1 MSTIYLHLV
10 LVSDTFDYSA
20 MACRARRQKDA
31 RKRFEK
37 LIVKYMYR
45 RLNTQPNK
53 DRMVTTNMLLPLGSL
68 RRKAVRNI
76 FEGWIRKTIG
86 HGRVLTRKL
95 SKNVVHTLRSKF
107 ELGVLDDDEEV
118 QRMHSL
124 LKVAKKR
131 KLSRAAMSNVD
142 NLVTLPME
150 IPELEDWNLHGWGMS
165 VDFW

>member
-1 MSTIYLHLV
+1 MTLL
-10 LVSDTFDYSA
+10 TA
-20 MACRARRQKDA
+20 MACRARRQKAA

-45 RLNTQPNK
+45 RLNTPTHR
-53 DRMVTTNMLLPLGSL
+53 DRMVTTNVLLPVGSL

-86 HGRVLTRKL
+86 HGRVLTHKL

-107 ELGVLDDDEEV
+107 ELGVLDDEEV

-131 KLSRAAMSNVD
+131 KLSPAAMSNVD
-142 NLVTLPME
+142 NLTTLPME
-150 IPELEDWNLHGWGMS
+150 ILESEDWSIHGWFFGRLFVVS
-165 VDFW
+165 PIPNF